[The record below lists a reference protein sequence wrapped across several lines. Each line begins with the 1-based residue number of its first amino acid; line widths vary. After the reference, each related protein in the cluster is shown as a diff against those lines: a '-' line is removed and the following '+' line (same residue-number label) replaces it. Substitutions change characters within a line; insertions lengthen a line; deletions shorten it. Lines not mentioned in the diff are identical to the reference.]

1 MNNNFKYWQVQS
13 DKLLFPDIAWNKP
26 EQKAMAG
33 KLLIVGGNKSS
44 FLSLATTYNIAL
56 KTGIGEV
63 KVLIPD
69 TLKKIIKIDNN
80 DVIYTL
86 SNPSGGFASSSLDD
100 IKAGEKWADAL
111 LFIGDINKD
120 SETAVVFEKFLLE
133 SNKPV
138 LIARDSVDIL
148 INSFTELLEKPN
160 ITIFASFNQL
170 QKIFKNTFFPKALTF
185 SMQFNNLVDTLH
197 KFTLSYPCQVITL
210 HQDNVAVS
218 LDGEVYSMPI
228 SSKIN
233 NGKVTPLRIWTG
245 EIPAKVISYQIWNKD
260 KAKASI
266 TSLVD

>member
-1 MNNNFKYWQVQS
+1 M
-13 DKLLFPDIAWNKP
+13 
-26 EQKAMAG
+26 
-33 KLLIVGGNKSS
+33 
-44 FLSLATTYNIAL
+44 
-56 KTGIGEV
+56 
-63 KVLIPD
+63 
-69 TLKKIIKIDNN
+69 
-80 DVIYTL
+80 
-86 SNPSGGFASSSLDD
+86 
-100 IKAGEKWADAL
+100 
-111 LFIGDINKD
+111 
-120 SETAVVFEKFLLE
+120 
-133 SNKPV
+133 